1 MLQPKNSC
9 KADLA
14 ILHFVKLQKL
24 LLGVQVS
31 HLAASVRLLSP
42 LLLVLVFLVLLG
54 LAARRWGLA

>member
-31 HLAASVRLLSP
+31 HLAASVLLLS